1 MYRKELN
8 MFMVQK
14 NMYFTVSILSSQ
26 NEKVYGNLHSS
37 LLKNS
42 LEFHDLTQLVL
53 IMDQLIREWHILDL
67 ENMRTFLTQS
77 QNIVENLSYQQINQ
91 DNIKE
96 YLNAFLYYPK
106 ESQNVFLI
114 KVMYYQ
120 NFTWQGEVQWINQA
134 ETQYFRSTLE
144 LLKMINSIL

>member
-1 MYRKELN
+1 

-96 YLNAFLYYPK
+96 FK
-106 ESQNVFLI
+106 CF
-114 KVMYYQ
+114 
-120 NFTWQGEVQWINQA
+120 F
-134 ETQYFRSTLE
+134 
-144 LLKMINSIL
+144 ILS